1 MTASDHVRV
10 VLEDVTAGLTGQY
23 LCEVTMTPT
32 YFALAEAANMTV
44 IGKLN
49 AAILF
54 YDFT

>member
-44 IGKLN
+44 IGKL
-49 AAILF
+49 
-54 YDFT
+54 